1 MTDLLRGRG
10 VGWKGR
16 TLTGHRAAGHPR
28 PYRTPRERAK
38 FWSARTPPLT
48 RKRISN
54 TPSSPMDQF
63 SAHLDRGWD
72 LVQRGDTRG
81 AEASAK
87 RALELDPNSPEAH
100 NLLGFVA
107 ALEGDGEEAIEAYRQ
122 AIALDDTYLEAMLN
136 AAEVYIHPLG
146 DFEQALEMCEQ
157 ALDLAEVDEEII
169 DALLL
174 KFDALLG
181 KGDGEEAAKVVAKIP
196 AGPYDNPNHAFLVG
210 RAFYEIGQAE
220 KAAALVEEAVQKDA
234 RHAEAQYYLGL
245 IRDEK
250 GDTRGATSAFLK
262 SRELDLE
269 MGMPPWAPGRD
280 ATAKIVERALAALN
294 PVRKHCVDGAD
305 GYGSDVRGVEL
316 VAEGVDPRAL
326 VLLDGFTEEQKP
338 RGALLGGPSS
348 ESSRPLAGPCAR
360 VFVYALNVARLAG
373 NMEAIEREITLAL
386 EREITATFLE
396 AEQAERPEKELN

>member
-1 MTDLLRGRG
+1 
-10 VGWKGR
+10 
-16 TLTGHRAAGHPR
+16 
-28 PYRTPRERAK
+28 
-38 FWSARTPPLT
+38 
-48 RKRISN
+48 
-54 TPSSPMDQF
+54 MDQF

-81 AEASAK
+81 AEASAR

-146 DFEQALEMCEQ
+146 DYDQAIEMCEQ

-181 KGDGEEAAKVVAKIP
+181 KGDTEEAARIVAKIP
-196 AGPYDNPNHAFLVG
+196 DGPYDNPNHTFLVG
-210 RAFYEIGQAE
+210 RAFYEIGHTD
-220 KAAALVEEAVQKDA
+220 KAAALIEEAAQKDP

-245 IRDEK
+245 IRDER
-250 GDTRGATSAFLK
+250 GDVRGATAAFLK
-262 SRELDLE
+262 SRDLDLE
-269 MGMPPWAPGRD
+269 MGMPPWAPGKD
-280 ATAKIVERALAALN
+280 ASTTLAEKAIEALN
-294 PVRKHCVDGAD
+294 PVLRRYIEGAEV
-305 GYGSDVRGVEL
+305 YISDVPGMEL

-326 VLLDGFTEEQKP
+326 VLLDGFIPADE
-338 RGALLGGPSS
+338 RGAATRGLNDQ
-348 ESSRPLAGPCAR
+348 AR
-360 VFVYALNVARLAG
+360 IFVYALNVARLAG
-373 NMEAIEREITLAL
+373 NIDAIEHEITTAM

>member
-1 MTDLLRGRG
+1 
-10 VGWKGR
+10 
-16 TLTGHRAAGHPR
+16 
-28 PYRTPRERAK
+28 
-38 FWSARTPPLT
+38 
-48 RKRISN
+48 
-54 TPSSPMDQF
+54 MDQF

-87 RALELDPNSPEAH
+87 RAIELDPNSPEAH

-146 DFEQALEMCEQ
+146 DYEQALEMCEQ

-181 KGDGEEAAKVVAKIP
+181 KGDGDEAAKVVAKIP
-196 AGPYDNPNHAFLVG
+196 HGPYENPNHAFLVG

-220 KAAALVEEAVQKDA
+220 KAVGLVEEAVLKDP

-250 GDTRGATSAFLK
+250 GDTRSATAAFLK

-280 ATAKIVERALAALN
+280 ATAKIVERAAAALN
-294 PVRKHCVDGAD
+294 PVLKHYVEGAD
-305 GYGSDVRGVEL
+305 VYVSDVPGVEL

-338 RGALLGGPSS
+338 RGALLGGPAS
-348 ESSRPLAGPCAR
+348 EGARPLAGPCAR

-373 NMEAIEREITLAL
+373 NVEAIEREITAAL